1 MRRRIKTDP
10 QETASYQA
18 LIDHKQ
24 ATLNVILA
32 QIPNTSTFAQLG
44 KLIGF
49 SHEWVRQRLV
59 KAPEKLYRIGKRYFV
74 PKGVA
79 EEFVRSVFF

>member
-1 MRRRIKTDP
+1 MQRRIKAHP
-10 QETASYQA
+10 QETANYQA

-24 ATLNVILA
+24 ATLNVLLA
-32 QIPNTSTFAQLG
+32 QIPDPSTFGQLG
-44 KLIGF
+44 ELMGF

-59 KAPEKLYRIGKRYFV
+59 KAPDKLYKIGKRYLV

-79 EEFVRSVFF
+79 EEFVWSVLL

>member
-1 MRRRIKTDP
+1 MQRRIKAHP
-10 QETASYQA
+10 QENAHHQA

-32 QIPNTSTFAQLG
+32 QIPDPSTFGQLG
-44 KLIGF
+44 ELMGF

-59 KAPEKLYRIGKRYFV
+59 RAPDKLYKIGKRYLV

-79 EEFVRSVFF
+79 KDFVRSVFV